1 VADTSRPHPI
11 VCFGG
16 LWHAVTMRVDAVPA
30 EGETVLGFEYD
41 EPYDGGK
48 AADYAVA
55 AVRLGAPVA
64 MVTVVGSDERGARWR
79 ERLAEEGIDTSAF
92 QTLEGP
98 TDIGFA
104 FLPDSRVPAM
114 ISICDLTWKMT
125 PEVVRRARATLAS
138 AAFVVAS
145 LECRPE
151 AVQEAFAIAKEN
163 GAQTILNSAP
173 AAPLSD
179 ELVALTDVLVV
190 NEHEAAV
197 ITGESGDIPSLAGA
211 LRRRYPELHVIV
223 TAGEQGAYLAAPT
236 SQLLHVPALRVPEV
250 VDTSGA
256 GDAFVGGLAARLWHG
271 DDLPAAVAY
280 GARVA
285 SVSVMGMSTMSSY
298 PTEDELAAALA
309 RIEGAAAPSA

>member
-1 VADTSRPHPI
+1 VSGDLHPI

-16 LWHAVTMRVDAVPA
+16 LMHAVTMRVDAVPA
-30 EGETVLGFEYD
+30 EGETVLGFDYD

-64 MVTVVGSDERGARWR
+64 MVTLVGSDERGARWG

-98 TDIGFA
+98 TDVGFA
-104 FLPDSRVPAM
+104 FLPESRVPAM
-114 ISICDLTWKMT
+114 ISICDLTWQMT
-125 PEVVRRARATLAS
+125 PAVVRRAADAFAA

-151 AVQEAFAIAKEN
+151 AVVAAFELGRAA
-163 GAQTILNSAP
+163 GAQTILNAAP
-173 AAPLSD
+173 AIPLPD
-179 ELVALTDVLVV
+179 ELAALTDVLVV

-197 ITGESGDIPSLAGA
+197 ITGEQGEIPALAGA
-211 LRRRYPELHVIV
+211 LRRRFPALHVIV
-223 TAGEQGAYLAAPT
+223 TAGEQGAYLASPT
-236 SQLLHVPALRVPEV
+236 SQLLHVPAVRVPEV
-250 VDTSGA
+250 ADTSGA

-280 GARVA
+280 AARVA

-298 PTEDELAAALA
+298 PTAAELDAALA
-309 RIEGAAAPSA
+309 RIEGAAAAS